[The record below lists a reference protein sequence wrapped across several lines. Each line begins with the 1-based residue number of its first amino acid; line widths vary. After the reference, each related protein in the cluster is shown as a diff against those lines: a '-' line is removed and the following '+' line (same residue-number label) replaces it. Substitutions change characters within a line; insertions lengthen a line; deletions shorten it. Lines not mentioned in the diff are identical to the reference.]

1 MVLDGGQSMTKPLI
15 VVNFK
20 TYASASGATAEAL
33 AVAMEKHSNGPARM
47 VAVVSAFDL
56 EAVCRVAPNLEVWS
70 QHLDPVGQGG
80 FTGWLEPHTAIHR
93 GAQGTIINHAE
104 HKVEMEHVKS
114 LLPQLPDG
122 FPVCGCAA
130 DLEEAKSLAEMGP
143 TFIAVEPPELIG
155 GDISVTTADPSI
167 VSDTVAVVKATNAG
181 VRVLCGAGVKNGQ
194 DVATAIS
201 LGAEGVLLASGVTK
215 AKDVEAV
222 LADLVSQLVWV
233 ANHTLFDVSL
243 PQAACHQG
251 TLVCI
256 CTPYNRSLL
265 SPKARILV
273 GDETPS
279 HTTP

>member
-20 TYASASGATAEAL
+20 TYASASGATAETL
-33 AVAMEKHSNGPARM
+33 AVAMEAHSNGPARM

-56 EAVCRVAPNLEVWS
+56 EAVRRAAPSLEVWS

-80 FTGWLEPHTAIHR
+80 FTGWLEPKTALHR

-104 HKVEMEHVKS
+104 HKVEMDHVKR
-114 LLPQLPDG
+114 LLPQLPDD

-143 TFIAVEPPELIG
+143 SFIAVEPPELIG
-155 GDISVTTADPSI
+155 GDVSVTTADPSI
-167 VSDTVAVVKATNAG
+167 VSDTVAVVKATNPD

-194 DVATAIS
+194 DVATAIK

-215 AKDVEAV
+215 ASDVASV
-222 LADLVSQLVWV
+222 LNDLVS
-233 ANHTLFDVSL
+233 
-243 PQAACHQG
+243 
-251 TLVCI
+251 
-256 CTPYNRSLL
+256 LL
-265 SPKARILV
+265 
-273 GDETPS
+273 
-279 HTTP
+279 

>member
-20 TYASASGATAEAL
+20 TYASASGATAETL
-33 AVAMEKHSNGPARM
+33 AVAMEAHSNGPARM

-56 EAVCRVAPNLEVWS
+56 EAVRRAAPSLEVWS

-80 FTGWLEPHTAIHR
+80 FTGWLEPKTAIHR

-104 HKVEMEHVKS
+104 HKVEMDHVQR
-114 LLPQLPDG
+114 LLPQLPED

-167 VSDTVAVVKATNAG
+167 VSDTVAVVKATNPD

-194 DVATAIS
+194 DVATAIK

-215 AKDVEAV
+215 ASEVASV
-222 LADLVSQLVWV
+222 LNDLVS
-233 ANHTLFDVSL
+233 
-243 PQAACHQG
+243 
-251 TLVCI
+251 
-256 CTPYNRSLL
+256 LL
-265 SPKARILV
+265 
-273 GDETPS
+273 
-279 HTTP
+279 

>member
-20 TYASASGATAEAL
+20 TYASASGSTAETL
-33 AVAMEKHSNGPARM
+33 AVAMEAHSNGPARM

-56 EAVCRVAPNLEVWS
+56 EAVRRAAPSLEVWS

-80 FTGWLEPHTAIHR
+80 FTGWLEPKTAIHR

-104 HKVEMEHVKS
+104 HKVEMDHVKR
-114 LLPQLPDG
+114 LLPQLPDD

-130 DLEEAKSLAEMGP
+130 DLEEAKNLAEMGP

-167 VSDTVAVVKATNAG
+167 VSDTVAVVKAINPD

-194 DVATAIS
+194 DVATAIK

-215 AKDVEAV
+215 ASDVASV
-222 LADLVSQLVWV
+222 LNDLVS
-233 ANHTLFDVSL
+233 
-243 PQAACHQG
+243 
-251 TLVCI
+251 
-256 CTPYNRSLL
+256 LL
-265 SPKARILV
+265 
-273 GDETPS
+273 
-279 HTTP
+279 